1 MRYIY
6 PDGLIMIAEPIVD
19 VQGVRKKFGNVTA
32 VNDVTFNV
40 VNGEIFGLLGPNGA
54 GKTTILRLVLDIFK
68 PDRGEITVLG
78 GAMNEAKLAKIGYMP
93 EERGLY
99 QDVHLEK
106 CLVYLA
112 VLKGLPKKEARS
124 RISEYLERFDLSAYR
139 RKPIKELSKG
149 MQQKA
154 QIIATLVHEPQLI
167 VVDEPFSGLDPVN
180 TKMVKD
186 ILGDLRDKGTA
197 IIMSTHQM
205 HQVEELCDRI
215 LLIDHGRTLLHG
227 EINSVRTQ
235 YAGNSVF
242 VRTSEALPTLEG
254 VVQIEAHNDAQKLT
268 LSANTEPK
276 TILNQLIA
284 AEIQVEWFEIAIPT
298 LDEIFI
304 QVVQAPEASE

>member
-1 MRYIY
+1 MDI
-6 PDGLIMIAEPIVD
+6 LPIVD
-19 VQGVRKKFGNVTA
+19 LRGVRKKFGNLIA
-32 VNDVTFNV
+32 VNDVSFNV
-40 VNGEIFGLLGPNGA
+40 AGGEIFGLLGPNGA

-68 PDRGEITVLG
+68 PDRGEIAVMG

-112 VLKGLPKKEARS
+112 VLKGIPKKEAKS
-124 RISEYLERFDLSAYR
+124 RVLDYLERFDLSDYR
-139 RKPIKELSKG
+139 RKPVKELSKG

-154 QIIATLVHEPQLI
+154 QIIATLVHEPQLVI
-167 VVDEPFSGLDPVN
+167 VDEPFSGLDPVN

-186 ILGDLRDKGTA
+186 ILGDLRANGVA

-215 LLIDHGRTLLHG
+215 LLIDHGHTLLHG
-227 EINSVRTQ
+227 GIGAIRTQ

-242 VRTSEALPTLEG
+242 VRTSEDLPILEG
-254 VVQIEAHNDAQKLT
+254 VVQVEPHNTAQRLM

-276 TILNQLIA
+276 EVLNQLIA
-284 AEIQVEWFEIAIPT
+284 AGIHVEWFEIAIPT

-304 QVVQAPEASE
+304 QVVQEPQASE

>member
-1 MRYIY
+1 MDI
-6 PDGLIMIAEPIVD
+6 LPIVD
-19 VQGVRKKFGNVTA
+19 LRGVRKKFGNLTA

-40 VNGEIFGLLGPNGA
+40 KRGEIFGLLGPNGA

-68 PDRGEITVLG
+68 PDQGEIAVMG

-112 VLKGLPKKEARS
+112 ALKGIPKKEAKTRVLD
-124 RISEYLERFDLSAYR
+124 YLERFDLSDYR
-139 RKPIKELSKG
+139 RKPVKELSKG

-154 QIIATLVHEPQLI
+154 QIIATLVHDPQLVI
-167 VVDEPFSGLDPVN
+167 VDEPFSGLDPVN

-186 ILGDLRDKGTA
+186 ILRDLRAKGVA
-197 IIMSTHQM
+197 IIMSTHQL

-215 LLIDHGRTLLHG
+215 LLIDHGHTLLHG
-227 EINSVRTQ
+227 EISSIRTQ

-242 VRTSEALPTLEG
+242 VRTSEALPILEG
-254 VVQIEAHNDAQKLT
+254 VVQVEPHNAAQRLM
-268 LSANTEPK
+268 LSPNTKPK
-276 TILNQLIA
+276 EVLNQLLA
-284 AEIQVEWFEIAIPT
+284 ADIHVEWFEIAIPT

-304 QVVQAPEASE
+304 QVVQEPQASG